1 MYKVV
6 SLTNLIE
13 ALDKEELEKIIL
25 SFKSNSANPNDIE
38 IFLHKKAIQFERA
51 AIASTYLVFER
62 ETNILVGFFSLANKP
77 LTMSKRNFD
86 ALSNN
91 QQNKLKQHGR
101 AIGQKFQINSYLIGQ
116 LGKNFSEEAS
126 NLITGG
132 DLLTLAFDKVEE
144 ASNIIRAKYVWLE
157 CENHPKLINFYSSF
171 GFKTIT
177 PHASK
182 DGLVVMILKI
192 K

>member
-25 SFKSNSANPNDIE
+25 SFKSNSAHPNDIE

-77 LTMSKRNFD
+77 LTNVKE
-86 ALSNN
+86 
-91 QQNKLKQHGR
+91 
-101 AIGQKFQINSYLIGQ
+101 KF
-116 LGKNFSEEAS
+116 
-126 NLITGG
+126 
-132 DLLTLAFDKVEE
+132 
-144 ASNIIRAKYVWLE
+144 
-157 CENHPKLINFYSSF
+157 
-171 GFKTIT
+171 
-177 PHASK
+177 
-182 DGLVVMILKI
+182 
-192 K
+192 